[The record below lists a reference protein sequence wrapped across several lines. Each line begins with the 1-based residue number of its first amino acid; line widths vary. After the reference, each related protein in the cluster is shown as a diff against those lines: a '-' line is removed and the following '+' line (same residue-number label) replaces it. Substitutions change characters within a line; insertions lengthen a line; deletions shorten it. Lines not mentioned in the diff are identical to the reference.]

1 MVHIENR
8 SCYGVMLWD
17 APAPPSILTFETFSK
32 KACRI
37 EEIFV
42 PLQCQMR
49 EVTTPPIKDKNCEI

>member
-8 SCYGVMLWD
+8 SYVMGCSC
-17 APAPPSILTFETFSK
+17 PTIHYLTFETFSK

-49 EVTTPPIKDKNCEI
+49 EVTTPPIKDKNCED

>member
-1 MVHIENR
+1 
-8 SCYGVMLWD
+8 MLWD

-42 PLQCQMR
+42 PLQCQMK
-49 EVTTPPIKDKNCEI
+49 EVAEATIKDKNCEH